1 MRTARW
7 GLVAAALLGGCTVGS
22 VDVPV
27 GGGADAAGGDGVWTP
42 ITDPAAG
49 AVQGTGFEVDGAGN
63 IVAIVDNTVCRW
75 DEAAHAWSPLAAPP
89 PGVTIEHIRLRD
101 GALFAMLDTPDGQQV
116 CEYAAGAWQPRTL
129 IGPTYAGGF
138 SVHGSGNR
146 VTAVIA
152 EAGGRQLCEC
162 DLAGCTPRTPVAPIS
177 ATDFDCDGC
186 GAAAGTYFAQ
196 LGTQVCSASAGAGQ
210 WSPQTTEAPA
220 ALGPSVLAEAGE
232 IHVEIGDRVCQF
244 DGASMT
250 FVDLTAELPDL
261 IDFERGTGRRA
272 GTWLGLA
279 DGVVC
284 EYR

>member
-7 GLVAAALLGGCTVGS
+7 GLVAVAWLGGCTVGS
-22 VDVPV
+22 VDTPAE
-27 GGGADAAGGDGVWTP
+27 GGAAEWTP

-49 AVQGTGFEVDGAGN
+49 VVESTSFEVDGAGN
-63 IVAIVDNTVCRW
+63 IVAVVDNKVCRW
-75 DEAAHAWSPLAAPP
+75 DETAGAWSLLAEPP
-89 PGVTIEHIRLRD
+89 PGVTIDAIRLRN
-101 GALFAMLDTPDGQQV
+101 GALFATLDTPDGRQI
-116 CEYAAGAWQPRTL
+116 CEYVPGGWQPRTL
-129 IGPTYAGGF
+129 IGPDYAGGF
-138 SVHGSGNR
+138 SVHGPDNA
-146 VTAVIA
+146 VTAVID
-152 EAGGRQLCEC
+152 EATGRRLCEC
-162 DLAGCTPRTPVAPIS
+162 DLAGCTPLTPVADIS

-196 LGTQVCSASAGAGQ
+196 LGIQVCSSTVGAAQ
-210 WSPQTTEAPA
+210 WSPQTAQAPG

-232 IHVEIGDRVCQF
+232 IHVEIGDRVWRY
-244 DGASMT
+244 DGAGQD
-250 FVDLTAELPDL
+250 FLAVTAALPNL